1 LMKIR
6 FNSSQVAIVTILG
19 ISSAIGQLATASRM
33 LWAFAREDGVPFSR
47 WVAQVGV

>member
-1 LMKIR
+1 M
-6 FNSSQVAIVTILG
+6 LG

-47 WVAQVGV
+47 WVAKVGVTIEANLVRTARYDG